1 MNDAPTRPRVLK
13 AGIVIIDRNTG
24 NIERVVALQYNPD
37 SLSRSLRAQGAG
49 EGTDR
54 LEALRLVGPP
64 VETFTIEAI
73 LDASD
78 QLEYP
83 ENNAAVVDNG
93 VSIHLAAIESLVYPQ
108 LTQLAS
114 QNQQAAL
121 GSIEIMPVV
130 TSLPLFV
137 LGRNRVM
144 PIRITDFNVTEEAFD
159 TNLNPIRAKVN
170 LGMRVL
176 SINDL
181 PYDSV
186 GGNLYRV
193 YQRAKELLG
202 ATQGSDDPTVLGI
215 GGLL

>member
-1 MNDAPTRPRVLK
+1 MSEAPTRPRILK
-13 AGIVIIDRNTG
+13 AGIVIINRNTG
-24 NIERVVALQYNPD
+24 DIERVVALQYNPD
-37 SLSRSLRAQGAG
+37 SLQRSLRMQGAG

-64 VETFTIEAI
+64 VETFTIEAV

-78 QLEYP
+78 QLEFP
-83 ENNAAVVDNG
+83 ESNAAVVNRG
-93 VSIHLAAIESLVYPQ
+93 VSIHLAAIESLLYPK
-108 LTQLAS
+108 LSQLAS
-114 QNQQAAL
+114 QNRQAML

-137 LGRNRVM
+137 LGRERVM
-144 PIRITDFNVTEEAFD
+144 PIRISDFNVTEEAFD
-159 TNLNPIRAKVN
+159 THLNPIRAKVN

-176 SINDL
+176 SVNDL

-202 ATQGSDDPTVLGI
+202 ATQASDNPGVLGI